1 MHNHYGG
8 FSSEANFVK
17 QKHPVCMAFS
27 YKKLWK
33 LLIDLDMKKKNLQQ
47 VAGGSPALIEKLGR
61 NENMFIKS
69 LERICTALHCDK
81 GDIVEIV

>member
-33 LLIDLDMKKKNLQQ
+33 ADDAEL
-47 VAGGSPALIEKLGR
+47 PALIEKLGR